1 MQAVTD
7 HSQSGEQSLIL
18 EWADRHGPGRWLD
31 LGAYDGE
38 TASNTRALALA
49 GWSGVAVE
57 PSARPFHRLAALYA
71 DRPDVECVQA
81 AIVTGDFSFTDPLVR
96 FYMTDDMVS
105 TGDESNRET
114 WGELADFIPVYVAT
128 VTVGTLLRSFPGPYD
143 MISVDVEGGSLEI
156 ARALL
161 DNDALAPGGLLC
173 VECEDGGERWEAQQW
188 CLDGFARVGV
198 TPNNLLLEML

>member
-1 MQAVTD
+1 MAEF
-7 HSQSGEQSLIL
+7 SQSGEEAMIL
-18 EWADRHGPGRWLD
+18 EWADRHGRGRWLD

-38 TASNTRALALA
+38 TASNSRALALA
-49 GWSGVAVE
+49 GWPGVAVE
-57 PSARPFHRLAALYA
+57 PSARPFHRLAAIYA
-71 DRPDVECVQA
+71 DRADVECVQA
-81 AIVTGDFSFTDPLVR
+81 AVTAQDGLAR

-161 DNDALAPGGLLC
+161 DHDALAPGGLLC